1 MRIAAGL
8 RWLFLS
14 LLVTAIPHASM
25 AQDGRVALV
34 IGNSAYANAP
44 ALPNPRNDAADMA
57 AALRQLGFRVLEGI
71 DLDKRAMDA
80 KVREFAAALA
90 GTEQGVFFYA
100 GHGLQVAG
108 ENFLVPVDAT
118 VANAAALDMELV
130 RIEAIQRVMEQTAK
144 FSVLF
149 FDACRD
155 NPLALTLA
163 SAMGAPST
171 EVKRG
176 FAPSTSGLGT
186 LVSFSTQP
194 GNVAL
199 DGKGRNSPFTAA
211 LVKHIADPGSDLSG
225 ILIDVRNDV
234 VRATGAR
241 QIPWEHS
248 SLWSRFYFAPAAVAA
263 IKSAPQVAAAA
274 DQQQELALW
283 RAVGGSAD
291 PGALRV
297 YLERFPQGAF
307 AGQAMMAIARAERW
321 KDGGPSQAGRDD
333 RPWPFSRIAEG
344 DNGRCRRLYA
354 LLAASVHEAR
364 QQCAPR
370 RGVER

>member
-8 RWLFLS
+8 RWLCLG
-14 LLVTAIPHASM
+14 LLVTAIPHASV
-25 AQDGRVALV
+25 AQDGRIALV
-34 IGNSAYANAP
+34 IGNSTYTNAP

-80 KVREFAAALA
+80 KVREFATALA
-90 GTEQGVFFYA
+90 GAEQGVFFYA

-130 RIEAIQRVMEQTAK
+130 RIEAIQRLMEQTAK

-163 SAMGAPST
+163 SAMGAQST
-171 EVKRG
+171 DVKRG

-211 LVKHIADPGSDLSG
+211 LVKHIADAGSDLSG

-248 SLWSRFYFAPAAVAA
+248 SLWSRFYFAPAAVPAV
-263 IKSAPQVAAAA
+263 KPAPQVAAAA

-283 RAVGGSAD
+283 RAVGASAD

-321 KDGGPSQAGRDD
+321 KDGGPSQAARDD

-354 LLAASVHEAR
+354 LLAASIHEAR
-364 QQCAPR
+364 QQCASR